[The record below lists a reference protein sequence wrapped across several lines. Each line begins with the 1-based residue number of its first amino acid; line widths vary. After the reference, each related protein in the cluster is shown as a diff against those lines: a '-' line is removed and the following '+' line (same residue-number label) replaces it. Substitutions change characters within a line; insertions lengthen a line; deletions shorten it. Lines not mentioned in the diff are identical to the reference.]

1 MNECANF
8 AAVSHLV
15 AALATTPPD
24 GRLSTL
30 KRAVLAHGGRWD
42 LPSELTEAYRPALV
56 SLQVFGVHAM
66 AASLDELPRNWM
78 RAAGNVLEA
87 QEQDAGQGDDK

>member
-1 MNECANF
+1 MNPVIDLGP
-8 AAVSHLV
+8 VSRLV
-15 AALATTPPD
+15 AALATTRPD
-24 GRLSTL
+24 ERLSAL

-56 SLQVFGVHAM
+56 SLQVFGIYAM
-66 AASLDELPRNWM
+66 APTLGELPCNWM

-87 QEQDAGQGDDK
+87 EGQKMDGLP

>member
-1 MNECANF
+1 MSPDLGP
-8 AAVSHLV
+8 VSRLV

-24 GRLSTL
+24 ERLPAL

-42 LPSELTEAYRPALV
+42 LPSELTEAYRPALL

-66 AASLDELPRNWM
+66 AASLDDLPRNWM
-78 RAAGNVLEA
+78 RAAGNMLEA
-87 QEQDAGQGDDK
+87 EGQKMDGLS

>member
-1 MNECANF
+1 MNDCANH
-8 AAVSHLV
+8 AAVSRLV

-24 GRLSTL
+24 ERLSVL

-56 SLQVFGVHAM
+56 SLQVFGIHAM
-66 AASLDELPRNWM
+66 APSLDELPRNWM
-78 RAAGNVLEA
+78 RAAGNMLEA
-87 QEQDAGQGDDK
+87 EEQKMDGLP